1 MEMKA
6 SYVLIDDE
14 TLDRLADAQI
24 EVEEGRLEA
33 LALSNLIEEVTED
46 SAIEASLEEYWDI
59 MHFLLTGADASE
71 PEEGNPLSEAVAG
84 QVALDTEAY
93 SALTESERVEAIAM
107 ALTSFDFNTAL
118 AGFTL
123 EAARKTELYP
133 NIWEDDSKW
142 EELVEDLSNCYA
154 LLRNFYQLA
163 ATNHANL
170 LVTIQ

>member
-1 MEMKA
+1 MKE

-71 PEEGNPLSEAVAG
+71 PEEGNPLSEAVVG

-93 SALTESERVEAIAM
+93 SALTESARVEAIAM

-123 EAARKTELYP
+123 EAGRKAELYP
-133 NIWEDDSKW
+133 NIWDDDAEW
-142 EELVEDLSNCYA
+142 EELKEDLRSCFT
-154 LLRNFYQLA
+154 LLKNFCALA
-163 ATNHANL
+163 ASNRAHL
-170 LVTIQ
+170 LITIS